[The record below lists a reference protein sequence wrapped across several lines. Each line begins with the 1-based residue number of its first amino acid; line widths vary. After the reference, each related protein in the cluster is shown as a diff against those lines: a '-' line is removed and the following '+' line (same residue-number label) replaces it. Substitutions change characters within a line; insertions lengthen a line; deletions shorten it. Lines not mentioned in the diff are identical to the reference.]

1 MSTEE
6 DEIQKRAARQARFAT
21 NPVPGPSIVETSVPG
36 AVSSVP
42 IPAVDASISVREGK
56 RKAVDDIDQ
65 TQHKRSGIRSQ
76 LERELVRAETQGEV
90 YRQEERDLRKKAENF
105 RKKAEEC
112 EETQRQLQ
120 LQLELLED

>member
-1 MSTEE
+1 MSTGE

-21 NPVPGPSIVETSVPG
+21 NPVPGHSIAETSVPS
-36 AVSSVP
+36 AASSVP

-65 TQHKRSGIRSQ
+65 TQQKRSGIRSQ
-76 LERELVRAETQGEV
+76 LERELADAQAKGDV
-90 YRQEERDLRKKAENF
+90 YRQEERNF
-105 RKKAEEC
+105 RKKAEEW

-120 LQLELLED
+120 LQLGLLEK